1 MPALMQALAQ
11 RNKRKNVAT
20 CPTASN
26 DDERIAELI
35 VEIHFVSGRQIAL
48 RNLRGLY
55 SRVACFLSR
64 VSYRL
69 PTRIPQ
75 FLQYPGKLSDS
86 GIDSMSLYWIL
97 RASCSGAG
105 WGRVLIA
112 LCAGLIHLMLSCIAI
127 QGRTMLS
134 HTFHSTGLSLPVIV
148 IGRCAIFNRILGIA
162 AIGLLLGATQVC
174 AESISKRDQSFIKRA
189 VETSHAGI
197 QVSRLALAK
206 TRDPD
211 VRLLA
216 TRMLDEYTRMGA
228 HLQELML
235 AKEVSAPAHAGILDR
250 SKFYVLAKLSGAM
263 FDRQFIRMGAIAAHQ
278 DALILFSSAIVGAS
292 DHDVKAFASKTLSN
306 LQYHLNLA
314 VALKARRDAGN

>member
-1 MPALMQALAQ
+1 
-11 RNKRKNVAT
+11 
-20 CPTASN
+20 
-26 DDERIAELI
+26 
-35 VEIHFVSGRQIAL
+35 
-48 RNLRGLY
+48 
-55 SRVACFLSR
+55 
-64 VSYRL
+64 
-69 PTRIPQ
+69 
-75 FLQYPGKLSDS
+75 
-86 GIDSMSLYWIL
+86 
-97 RASCSGAG
+97 
-105 WGRVLIA
+105 
-112 LCAGLIHLMLSCIAI
+112 
-127 QGRTMLS
+127 MLS